1 MCVHVHIPVLANEV
15 LAYLKP
21 KQGDVIIDATLGLGG
36 HSKLL
41 LEKGATVYGLDTDS
55 RNLEEAKLLLQE
67 HAKNPEKIKFIHT
80 NFSEIEDVATKI
92 AKKEGHLDGI
102 LFDLGISSVH
112 VDDATR
118 GFSFLKD
125 GPLDMRLNPQDYL
138 TAQIIVNTYSVED
151 LSQLIHTLGEEHFS
165 LRIAYNIDEYRK
177 HIQFT
182 STLELA
188 DFIAGVVHSRNAYYA
203 KRTLVK
209 DPETGK
215 FIWPENARKQMH
227 EWGLRQRRH
236 AATRTFQALRMTVN
250 SELEVLEKGLRGAL
264 ASVSIGGTVAVI
276 SFHSLEDGVVKKI
289 FKEAA
294 LTKKFSLLEKKPISP
309 GTEELKNNPRARS
322 AKLRIIQKNA

>member
-15 LAYLKP
+15 LAYIKP
-21 KQGDVIIDATLGLGG
+21 KQGDVVIDATLGLGG
-36 HSKLL
+36 HTKLL
-41 LEKGATVYGLDTDS
+41 LEKGAKVYGLDTDS
-55 RNLEEAKLLLQE
+55 RNLEEARALLT
-67 HAKNPEKIKFIHT
+67 AVTKNEEQIQFIHT
-80 NFSEIEDVATKI
+80 NFSEIEDIATTI

-125 GPLDMRLNPQDYL
+125 GPLDMRLNPADPV
-138 TAQIIVNTYSVED
+138 TAATIVNTYSVED
-151 LSQLIHTLGEEHFS
+151 LSQLIHTLGEENYS

-203 KRTLVK
+203 KRTLTK

-215 FIWPENARKQMH
+215 IIWPESARRQMH

-236 AATRTFQALRMTVN
+236 PATRTFQALRMTVN
-250 SELEVLEKGLRGAL
+250 RELEVLEQGLRGAL
-264 ASVSIGGTVAVI
+264 SSISIGGVVAVI

-309 GTEELKNNPRARS
+309 TNEELKNNPRARS
-322 AKLRIIQKNA
+322 AKLRVIQKNA